1 LPNKERP
8 EHVLCIERKS
18 LFVQLHSKRRKSLEG
33 KGIIFTNADWDERCK
48 KISLFS
54 PRELNTSTLP
64 FSWVLKSEADKTFSK
79 IQPIPYLIF
88 LTPEGK
94 VLIFVRPAHDEGD
107 ERLFGKIAFP
117 GGHISERKDK
127 DPQDKVFSTIINCI
141 YREFEEETHHR
152 LPEINHL
159 LVPKGYFY
167 APVKEVDQMHIC
179 LPFVV
184 KLEESSIDLEKMCKD
199 NEEVEEAKFVTI
211 EELIKLSKEKKE
223 GDFVAETWV
232 RMIANAPKHYLS

>member
-1 LPNKERP
+1 LPNEKRP

-18 LFVQLHSKRRKSLEG
+18 LFEQLHSGWRKSLEK
-33 KGIIFTNADWDERCK
+33 KGIIFNDADWDERCK
-48 KISLFS
+48 KISFFS
-54 PRELNTSTLP
+54 PRELNTSTLA
-64 FSWVLKSEADKTFSK
+64 FSWVLKSKADKTLKK

-94 VLIFVRPAHDEGD
+94 VLIFIRPPHDEGD

-117 GGHISERKDK
+117 GGHISESKDK
-127 DPQDKVFSTIINCI
+127 DPQNKAFSTIINCI

-179 LPFVV
+179 LPFVI
-184 KLEESSIDLEKMCKD
+184 KLEENSLNLTKMCE
-199 NEEVEEAKFVTI
+199 NNIEVKEARFVTVQ
-211 EELIKLSKEKKE
+211 ELRRLCQKKE
-223 GDFVAETWV
+223 NNDFIAETWV
-232 RMIANAPKHYLS
+232 RMIANAFKHYLS